1 MKMTRNEREVA
12 VMSEYKYAFNKD
24 DLYTG
29 QCDSIEVALAEARQ
43 EAESYL
49 ERDKPYLVY
58 IGRYKPFEPMVD
70 ADGLSRCCNVRRT
83 MSRMMWRKV
92 IWIILRGQR
101 SNRWA
106 ST

>member
-1 MKMTRNEREVA
+1 
-12 VMSEYKYAFNKD
+12 MSEYKYAFNKD

-29 QCDSIEVALAEARQ
+29 ECASIDEALAEARQ
-43 EAESYL
+43 EVEFYP
-49 ERDKPYLVY
+49 EGDKPRLVY

-83 MSRMMWRKV
+83 MSRMMRQRV